1 MLIVTQFKETKSH
14 PQAFNKGPP
23 KVGSKVGKWALI

>member
-1 MLIVTQFKETKSH
+1 LLIVTEFKPTKSH

-23 KVGSKVGKWALI
+23 KVGS